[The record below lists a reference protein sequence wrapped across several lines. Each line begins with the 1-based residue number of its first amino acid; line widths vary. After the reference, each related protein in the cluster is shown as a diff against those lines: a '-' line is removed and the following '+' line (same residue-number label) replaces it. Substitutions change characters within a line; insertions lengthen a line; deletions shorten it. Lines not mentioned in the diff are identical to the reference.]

1 MLIKGTMSNSE
12 ETIQHNIPTNGST
25 NPTLSTILLGRTSDD
40 VAYKMISFLPTKDIL
55 GLHSVNKA
63 CHNLIS
69 AREDVLFDEFLRRDF
84 DEGNILSY
92 VANERKLCRKKLYL
106 AFLHRVSLPKHVVD
120 NGDKRITIPW
130 RRPAQPQLETEV
142 ETDENYELE
151 NEDVASL
158 VFIAR
163 IGSGFNRL
171 SKQRVDPHHNKTMVP
186 PKLITLNNS
195 CAAMGVLYHLCSA
208 I

>member
-1 MLIKGTMSNSE
+1 MSNSE

-25 NPTLSTILLGRTSDD
+25 NPTPTLSTILLGCTSDD

-69 AREDVLFDEFLRRDF
+69 AREDVLFEEFLRRDF
-84 DEGNILSY
+84 DEGSILSHI
-92 VANERKLCRKKLYL
+92 ANERKLCKKKLYL
-106 AFLHRVSLPKHVVD
+106 AFLHRVSLPKQVVD

-130 RRPAQPQLETEV
+130 RCPDKLEAKVEDGEDYEFEGTPLRPV
-142 ETDENYELE
+142 SE

-158 VFIAR
+158 VFMYV
-163 IGSGFNRL
+163 L
-171 SKQRVDPHHNKTMVP
+171 EV
-186 PKLITLNNS
+186 
-195 CAAMGVLYHLCSA
+195 MGYVY
-208 I
+208 